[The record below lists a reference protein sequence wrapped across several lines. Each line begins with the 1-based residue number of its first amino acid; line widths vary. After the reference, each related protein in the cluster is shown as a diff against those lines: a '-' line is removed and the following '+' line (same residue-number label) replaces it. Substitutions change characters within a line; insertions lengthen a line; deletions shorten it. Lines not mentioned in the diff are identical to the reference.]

1 MVLLHQKS
9 IIFLQCSHGFKKTG
23 KRDTKVREWA
33 VFCIPEVDYTIRM
46 AMPTEKVIL
55 SGCPFIPLNSCLLGF
70 FLSLLPYTEVSKLD
84 CVCAN
89 IGVRCLFSEIMGFY
103 ECCSVHTNA
112 DVTSKN
118 SYTLVLEMIFLAL
131 DLEILVLRDRLWLLS
146 YCTGI
151 CSLSTA
157 GAETTLFEVHG
168 NSPTNF

>member
-1 MVLLHQKS
+1 MALRRQANMTQRLENEQYFVYLRWTMPSEWQSLQKRWS
-9 IIFLQCSHGFKKTG
+9 FQ
-23 KRDTKVREWA
+23 DTHLSPW
-33 VFCIPEVDYTIRM
+33 
-46 AMPTEKVIL
+46 IL
-55 SGCPFIPLNSCLLGF
+55 ACFS
-70 FLSLLPYTEVSKLD
+70 LSLLPYTEVSKLD

-89 IGVRCLFSEIMGFY
+89 IRVRCLFSEIMGFY
-103 ECCSVHTNA
+103 ECCSVHAKA
-112 DVTSKN
+112 DVTSKT
-118 SYTLVLEMIFLAL
+118 SYTLVLELIFLAL